1 MVCRSMAMKVFA
13 CIMGAAMS
21 ITGTAAF
28 TFAKDGTAIRAI
40 GDNRSALYAKPNS
53 KSKRRTNN
61 GTDNRGF
68 AKPTSQ
74 QNIDIVDKSYG
85 LTVIEQSNE
94 ESQEAMDHF
103 FSTHVEWCPLFNCI
117 MSSTLPPAH
126 THLTHRDS
134 TSNIWDT
141 NNQYPWSILP
151 ATPSDDSSLSTISL
165 FLDEWQRS
173 LTDIPM
179 DAFKNVEGGY
189 DTHFLEEGRRTIA
202 VSRFHVVNPA
212 EEEETWESQLFR
224 LCWSELG
231 YLMMQDEE
239 DTGSLILLPQG
250 LRDSDGGGSLKHV
263 QHIVTEK
270 LIRPMQWLGRVE
282 DVEIVAMERGTVGV
296 RLLYKLGEIPDLSEK
311 YQINEG
317 DSNDV

>member
-1 MVCRSMAMKVFA
+1 MKVSVL
-13 CIMGAAMS
+13 ISGAAMS
-21 ITGTAAF
+21 INGTAAF
-28 TFAKDGTAIRAI
+28 TFAKGGTAITIRAI
-40 GDNRSALYAKPNS
+40 EANRSALHAKPS
-53 KSKRRTNN
+53 GKSKRQTNS
-61 GTDNRGF
+61 GTSRGF
-68 AKPTSQ
+68 GKPTPQ
-74 QNIDIVDKSYG
+74 QNIDNMVNKSYG

-94 ESQEAMDHF
+94 EAQEAMDHF
-103 FSTHVEWCPLFNCI
+103 FSTHDEWRPLFNCI
-117 MSSTLPPAH
+117 MSSTMPPAH
-126 THLTHRDS
+126 THLSHHDS
-134 TSNIWDT
+134 TDNIWDT

-212 EEEETWESQLFR
+212 VEEEEWESQLFR

-231 YLMMQDEE
+231 YLMRQDEA

-250 LRDSDGGGSLKHV
+250 LRDSDGGGSFKHV
-263 QHIVTEK
+263 QRIVTEK
-270 LIRPMQWLGRVE
+270 LIRPMQWLGRGE

-311 YQINEG
+311 YQMNEG
-317 DSNDV
+317 DSIEG